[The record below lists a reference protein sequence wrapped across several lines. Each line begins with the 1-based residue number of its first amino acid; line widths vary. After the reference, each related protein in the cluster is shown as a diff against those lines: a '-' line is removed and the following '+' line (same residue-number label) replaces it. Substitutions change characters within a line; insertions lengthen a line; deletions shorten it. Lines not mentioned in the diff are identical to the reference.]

1 MYDICCKVTVKSFSN
16 KISKYE
22 TDGSESV
29 VPFISSA
36 LGYIG
41 VT

>member
-22 TDGSESV
+22 TDGSEFV
-29 VPFISSA
+29 VPFISSSFR
-36 LGYIG
+36 YID
-41 VT
+41 VS